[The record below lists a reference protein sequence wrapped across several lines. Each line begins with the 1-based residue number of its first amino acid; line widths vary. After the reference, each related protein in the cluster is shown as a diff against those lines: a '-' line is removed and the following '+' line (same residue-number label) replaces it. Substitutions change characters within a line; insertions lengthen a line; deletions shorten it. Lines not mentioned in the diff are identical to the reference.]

1 MNISEGTD
9 AGTGSLRLSQKLGY
23 ATGDF
28 GLNLFWQSINLFLL
42 FFYTDILGISPVWAG
57 VAYMVASI
65 WDGITDPIMGILAD
79 RTRTK
84 WGKFRPYLLFGAIP
98 LAISLV
104 LAFSSP
110 GKGYPEAV
118 IVAWA
123 MGSHVLLRTTYT
135 VLSIPYSSLSARMTH
150 NADDRTSLTGY
161 RMQASSIGQIVV
173 SFLFPFILDHYGNQ
187 PIGFTIA
194 ASCVALMSLPAFL
207 VCFCSTAE
215 QSDLDTDT
223 GEQPK
228 MSWRSLGQDVLAF
241 FRILANNGPLLRIF
255 LIVIIVSIAIT
266 MYSKNLIYYF
276 KYDLKD
282 MSALKVVLPMLPVVS
297 ILAIPLWVQIIKRTS
312 KRDAFLLASAA
323 GSLALLALFFNPY
336 TDTWINAAIL
346 ICISASLI
354 AYAVCFWSMLPDTVE
369 YGEWKTGERHEA
381 KVFGFSS
388 FAQKVALGIAAFI
401 LGAALEFIGFV
412 PNATQSEETLFGLRA
427 LIALVPIAGIVA
439 SAALVWGYP
448 INATFHAQIREEI
461 EARRKASVTHE

>member
-1 MNISEGTD
+1 MRIENEAEAKTE
-9 AGTGSLRLSQKLGY
+9 TLRLGQKLGY

-79 RTRTK
+79 RTRTR

-104 LAFSSP
+104 LAFSAP
-110 GKGYPEAV
+110 GKDYPEAV

-123 MGSHVLLRTTYT
+123 MGTHVLLRTTYT

-173 SFLFPFILDHYGNQ
+173 SFLFPFILERYGNQ

-194 ASCVALMSLPAFL
+194 ASCVALLALPAFL
-207 VCFCSTAE
+207 VCFWSTTE
-215 QSDLDTDT
+215 QPDLDTDSA
-223 GEQPK
+223 EPSK
-228 MSWRSLGQDVLAF
+228 MSWRSLGQDILDF
-241 FRILANNGPLLRIF
+241 FRILANNGPLLRMF

-297 ILAIPLWVQIIKRTS
+297 ILAIPVWVQVIKRTS
-312 KRDAFLLASAA
+312 KRDAFLFASAA
-323 GSLALLALFFNPY
+323 GSIALLALFFNPY

-346 ICISASLI
+346 ISISASLI

-388 FAQKVALGIAAFI
+388 FAQKVALGIAALI
-401 LGAALEFIGFV
+401 LGAMLELIGFV
-412 PNATQSEETLFGLRA
+412 PNATQSEETLLGLRA
-427 LIALVPIAGIVA
+427 LIALVPIAGIAA

-448 INATFHAQIREEI
+448 IDAKFHARIRKEI
-461 EARRKASVTHE
+461 EERRKEDMSKD